1 MEIVKDKVL
10 KIRVR
15 DPDRITKVI
24 PKSRLL
30 KSYPNGVHE
39 VAVHWGLEEAQ
50 VLKNLRIKGVPSP
63 IKRHYNWPGIYKPFA
78 HQVTTAEFLTL
89 HKRAFCFNEVGTG
102 KTLSVA
108 WAMDYLM
115 TLGYIKRALIVS
127 PVSIMHAAWVSDLF
141 KSAMHRSVGV
151 AHGTKATRSKVING
165 DFEIVVINYDGV
177 PIMFEELYGKFD
189 LIVCDEASALKNV
202 STRRWKAVNKLLQ
215 PSTWLWLLTGTPAAQ
230 SPLDAY
236 GLARLVSPQ
245 RVPQYFGGWRDKV
258 MQKVTTFKWKPAPR
272 ATQIV
277 NDALQPAIRFTK
289 QQCLDLPEELYQTR
303 DVELTPQQ
311 AKYYKEM
318 KRSMLMTAA
327 GEQVTAVHAA
337 ALLNKLLQ
345 LSCGAVY
352 ADTGDV
358 IQFDASTRLQ
368 VLLDVVSETS
378 NKVIVFVP
386 FTHAIDLVH
395 ESLTKAGYTAE
406 VINGAVPLKRRTGI
420 FKRFQE
426 EADPKVLV
434 IQPQAAA
441 HGVTLTAADTVIWFG
456 PTSSVETY
464 LQGNARAHRAGQKN
478 KVTVVHLCGS
488 EVERKVYKSLQEKG
502 DDQRT
507 LMSLYEEVTKEI

>member
-24 PKSRLL
+24 PKSKLI
-30 KSYPNGVHE
+30 KSYPNGIHE
-39 VAVHWGLEEAQ
+39 IAVYWGLEEAQ

-63 IKRHYNWPGIYKPFA
+63 IKRHYNWPGIYKPFE

-89 HKRAFCFNEVGTG
+89 HKRAFCFSEQGTG

-108 WAMDYLM
+108 WSLDYLM
-115 TLGYIKRALIVS
+115 KLGFIKRALIIC
-127 PVSIMHAAWVSDLF
+127 PVSIMQSAWVGDMF
-141 KSAMHRSVGV
+141 RAVMHRTVGV
-151 AHGTKATRSKVING
+151 AHGSKATRSKVING
-165 DFEIVVINYDGV
+165 DFEVVVINYDGV

-189 LIVCDEASALKNV
+189 LIVLDEATYVKTV
-202 STRRWKAVNKLLQ
+202 STRRWKSINKLVQ
-215 PSTWLWLLTGTPAAQ
+215 PHTWLWLLTGTPAAQ

-258 MQKVTTFKWKPAPR
+258 MRKLSMFKWVPAPR
-272 ATQIV
+272 ATELV

-289 QQCLDLPEELYQTR
+289 KQCLDLPDELFQTR
-303 DVELTPQQ
+303 DVPLTPQQ
-311 AKYYKEM
+311 LVYYKVM
-318 KRSMLMTAA
+318 KSHMIADAA
-327 GEQVTAVHAA
+327 GEQITAVHAA

-345 LSCGAVY
+345 ISCGAVY
-352 ADTGDV
+352 ADTGDI
-358 IQFDASTRLQ
+358 IQFDASSRVQ

-386 FTHAIDLVH
+386 FTHAVDMVH
-395 ESLTKAGYTAE
+395 EALTKEGYSADI
-406 VINGAVPLKRRTGI
+406 INGAVPLKRRTEI
-420 FKRFQE
+420 FKKFQE
-426 EADPKVLV
+426 EQDPKVLV

-441 HGVTLTAADTVIWFG
+441 HGVTLTAADTVVWFG

-488 EVERKVYKSLQEKG
+488 DVERKVYKSLQEKG

-507 LMSLYEEVTKEI
+507 LMAMYEEVLKEN